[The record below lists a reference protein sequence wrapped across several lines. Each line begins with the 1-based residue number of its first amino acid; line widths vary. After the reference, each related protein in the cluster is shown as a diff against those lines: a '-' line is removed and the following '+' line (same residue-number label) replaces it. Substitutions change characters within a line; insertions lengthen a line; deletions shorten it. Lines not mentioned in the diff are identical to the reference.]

1 MTLVGLGEYIENVKS
16 LLVTASYTFFPLDS
30 GDAILDFLDK
40 SPLFGII
47 AMITTYCLLELNP
60 DVIKANAL
68 KLNIEFAA
76 LEGKY
81 IGEFL
86 FINSPIKI
94 WSSFYKTVT
103 REISEIRVPPK
114 YPRFKGS
121 WRYLKYKTEKQVR
134 LI

>member
-1 MTLVGLGEYIENVKS
+1 M
-16 LLVTASYTFFPLDS
+16 TASYIFFPLDS
-30 GDAILDFLDK
+30 GDAVLDFLNK

-47 AMITTYCLLELNP
+47 VIITTYHFLELNP
-60 DVIKANAL
+60 NAIKANIL
-68 KLNIEFAA
+68 ELNIKFIA

-94 WSSFYKTVT
+94 QSSFYKVVAK
-103 REISEIRVPPK
+103 EIRKIGVLLK

-121 WRYLKYKTEKQVR
+121 WRYLKYKT
-134 LI
+134 